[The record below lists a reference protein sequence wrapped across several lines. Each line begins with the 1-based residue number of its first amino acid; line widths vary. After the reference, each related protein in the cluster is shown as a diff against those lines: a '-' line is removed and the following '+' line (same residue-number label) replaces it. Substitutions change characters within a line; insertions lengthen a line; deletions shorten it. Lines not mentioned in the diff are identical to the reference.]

1 MLNQAFTKA
10 SPYKKRART
19 YTIIWALLIFI
30 LCFIPG
36 REFPDVNI
44 PLADKWAHFVLFGIF
59 SFLWLCARPARKL
72 LPLTLVF
79 LAGVTLGW
87 IVEELQG
94 LLTSLGRSKSI
105 GDIYADAIGSLF
117 GVLVFAIISVAVN
130 KRE

>member
-1 MLNQAFTKA
+1 MLRKVFTTH

-19 YTIIWALLIFI
+19 LAIMWTLLIFI

-36 REFPDVNI
+36 
-44 PLADKWAHFVLFGIF
+44 
-59 SFLWLCARPARKL
+59 
-72 LPLTLVF
+72 PLTLVF

>member
-1 MLNQAFTKA
+1 MWT
-10 SPYKKRART
+10 
-19 YTIIWALLIFI
+19 LLIFI

-44 PLADKWAHFVLFGIF
+44 PLADKWVHFVLFGVF
-59 SFLWLCARPARKL
+59 SFLWLCARPTRKL
-72 LPLTLVF
+72 LPLTVVF
-79 LAGVTLGW
+79 LAGVALGW

-105 GDIYADAIGSLF
+105 EDIYADAMGSLL
-117 GVLVFAIISVAVN
+117 GTAIFALLSAAIN